1 MKQKSKSV
9 DLGTGSVVK
18 LLFSLALPSIIAQVI
33 NVLYNVVD
41 RMYIG
46 HIADHGA
53 LALTGVG
60 VTMPVIMAISAF
72 SSLVCMGGLRALR
85 SSLAKTKKKTRSTSC
100 RTALFS

>member
-1 MKQKSKSV
+1 MKQKVNTV

-72 SSLVCMGGLRALR
+72 SSLVCMGGAPRAAIELG
-85 SSLAKTKKKTRSTSC
+85 KTKKKTRSTSC